1 MVPLLLK
8 RMGRRVRLPAA
19 PASLSVRV
27 PDGRSIALEEYGDP
41 AGPVVLYFH
50 GWPASRLEAG
60 LIPDL
65 AVRMLALDRPGYGRS
80 TPMPGRTLLDWAA
93 DVDYVTTRLGIE
105 QFHVVGLSGGGP
117 YAAACAYA
125 LPGRVLSLSLV
136 SPVPPPESVPHNTP
150 GIGLLFRLGR
160 HPRLAHRLF
169 AMARPLLRRR
179 LITPRTIVGG
189 GLPEA
194 DRDVLT
200 RPMLSG
206 LGRAWREGF
215 RRGVHGALSDAQI
228 YSRPWGF
235 DLAGIKVPTSLWCG
249 GKDSLVPVTTLTP
262 YATIPGINWT
272 LLPEEG
278 HYSLA
283 IRHANAIVTELT
295 SRFPVSAARSVGALP
310 DGITFY
316 RPA

>member
-1 MVPLLLK
+1 
-8 RMGRRVRLPAA
+8 
-19 PASLSVRV
+19 VRV
-27 PDGRSIALEEYGDP
+27 PDGRAIALEEYGDP

-65 AVRMLALDRPGYGRS
+65 PVRMLSLDRPGYGRS
-80 TPMPGRTLLDWAA
+80 SPMPGRTLLDWAA
-93 DVDYVTTRLGIE
+93 DVDYVTTRLGIA

-136 SPVPPPESVPHNTP
+136 SPVPPPELVSPRDP

-160 HPRLAHRLF
+160 HPRMAHRLF

-179 LITPRTIVGG
+179 LITPRTLVGKS
-189 GLPEA
+189 LPAA

-200 RPMLSG
+200 RPMLAG

-228 YSRPWGF
+228 YARPWGF
-235 DLAGIKVPTSLWCG
+235 DLAEISASTSLWIG
-249 GKDSLVPVTTLTP
+249 GQDSLIPERALAP
-262 YATIPGINWT
+262 YAAIPGVKWIR
-272 LLPEEG
+272 LADEG

-283 IRHANAIVTELT
+283 IRHANAIVAELT
-295 SRFPVSAARSVGALP
+295 DRFPLSASRSVGALP

-316 RPA
+316 RAP